1 MHYQVQRDA
10 EAARDQLKTFN
21 TARGELTLQPER
33 SGRYIYKFTY
43 LSDSNYKKVALNG
56 PSIDQIVHPL
66 ASAEFID
73 GGRSAASGRKKV
85 INVCE
90 GASVNADV
98 ELRVSTSMFSTCVP
112 ADAF

>member
-1 MHYQVQRDA
+1 M
-10 EAARDQLKTFN
+10 KTFN

-33 SGRYIYKFTY
+33 SGRYIYKFTS
-43 LSDSNYKKVALNG
+43 LSDSNYKKVGLNG

-66 ASAEFID
+66 ASAEFVE
-73 GGRSAASGRKKV
+73 GGRSASSGRKKV

-98 ELRVSTSMFSTCVP
+98 ELRVRIPICFAGAP
-112 ADAF
+112 ANVF